1 MRHDRGSLGKG
12 EKSIEAGHAVR
23 FGGRDIEPLADV
35 IERFRTDPAEAI
47 LDCV

>member
-1 MRHDRGSLGKG
+1 MRHDGWSLGKG
-12 EKSIEAGHAVR
+12 EKGIEGRYAID